1 MEPTT
6 IKVNHEELI
15 RDYAGYEFIQDEM
28 EAVIKR
34 FLQLYYPDIL
44 MLYEYQES
52 SAINTLEVI
61 AAGAGASKFVFGV
74 LSVDCPTKLIFGIRL
89 YNSKGFM
96 RDGNKT
102 YENAEAYKVNLET
115 YDRELVEALVDEI
128 RIHEELEQEAKT
140 SIEIKKV
147 WTRFPLDK
155 GKSKNAEHGRYIN
168 EFSYIGDQELKCLLV
183 NLGINAITVGGFIV
197 GYDGKKILERDE
209 FQPEYKQNA
218 IAHICN
224 TMLQSWLFTV
234 RYGDRKEIVSRT
246 IVDLKPAQFV
256 VQSEETKVEA
266 LMPAIVIDVG
276 PAENTDDIYTYVKNI
291 AYMKELVSAF
301 AGEMLVKLALPEQEK
316 QQARQFIYE
325 GIVGYLNQCK
335 QTEAKPK
342 TIKAEEFVNLVDEF
356 LACYENKMS

>member
-1 MEPTT
+1 MNLPT
-6 IKVNHEELI
+6 IEVNHEELI

-44 MLYEYQES
+44 ILYNYQES
-52 SAINTLEVI
+52 SAIDTLEVVV
-61 AAGAGASKFVFGV
+61 AGAGASKFVFGV
-74 LSVDCPTKLIFGIRL
+74 SVDYPTKLIFGIRL

-96 RDGNKT
+96 KDGNKS
-102 YENAEAYKVNLET
+102 YESAEAYKVNLET

-128 RIHEELEQEAKT
+128 RIYEELEQEAKT
-140 SIEIKKV
+140 SIDVRKV
-147 WTRFPLDK
+147 WTRFSLDK

-168 EFSYIGDQELKCLLV
+168 EFSYIGDHELKRLLV

-197 GYDGKKILERDE
+197 GYDGRKILERDE
-209 FQPEYKQNA
+209 FQREYKQNA
-218 IAHICN
+218 IVHICN

-234 RYGDRKEIVSRT
+234 RYGDKKKIVGRT

-256 VQSEETKVEA
+256 VQSEEIKVEA
-266 LMPAIVIDVG
+266 LMPAVIIDVG

-291 AYMKELVSAF
+291 TYIKELIAAF
-301 AGEMLVKLALPEQEK
+301 AGEMLVKMALPEQEK

-325 GIVGYLNQCK
+325 EIADYLNQCK
-335 QTEAKPK
+335 QIETKPK
-342 TIKAEEFVNLVDEF
+342 TIKPEEFVNLVDEF
-356 LACYENKMS
+356 LVCIKTKYLN